1 MMIST
6 KKSKASIYTFKKVRE
21 NINLNKTNG
30 DFPEKTNIQQ
40 NINWA
45 NNWLE
50 QTSELKTECMVGPA
64 SLKNINFI
72 IKWWEN

>member
-1 MMIST
+1 MISA
-6 KKSKASIYTFKKVRE
+6 KKPKASIYTFKKVRE
-21 NINLNKTNG
+21 NINLNKAGN
-30 DFPEKTNIQQ
+30 DVFEKPEKE

-50 QTSELKTECMVGPA
+50 QTSEFKTECVINPS